1 MTSMTQTISGFER
14 ELYNTYLS
22 VMFELKKHLKR
33 RRLLIIPAIAI
44 LVPLLF
50 YISIPDSATQFAA
63 TSLNFINVLI
73 AITAAMFGGDA
84 ISGEFE
90 KKTALMSFPTPQKRV
105 SIMAGKYIAALAST
119 FIVVLLFYGV
129 MTLQMIQLYGT
140 AAIPAELWQS
150 MLIAILYSTS
160 AVSIVFLYSS
170 FFKRSISATIL
181 GFVTLMMI
189 LPIISTVL
197 SATEIEPWFI
207 VTYSSGLISNVVGEG
222 GFMIGPGRDFGTAF
236 EPSLGTGL
244 IVMLAYTII
253 GFIVSMIIA
262 NRKSME

>member
-1 MTSMTQTISGFER
+1 MASMTQAISGSKR

-33 RRLLIIPAIAI
+33 RRLLIIAAIAI

-50 YISIPDSATQFAA
+50 YISIPDTATQFAN
-63 TSLNFINVLI
+63 TSLNFINILI

-105 SIMAGKYIAALAST
+105 SIMAGKYIAALEST
-119 FIVVLLFYGV
+119 FIMVLLFYGV

-150 MLIAILYSTS
+150 MLIAMLYSTS

-189 LPIISTVL
+189 LPIISAVL
-197 SATEIEPWFI
+197 STTEVEPWFI
-207 VTYSSGLISNVVGEG
+207 VTYSAGLISSVVGEG
-222 GFMIGPGRDFGTAF
+222 GFMMGPGRAFGAVF

-244 IVMLAYTII
+244 IVMFTYTII
-253 GFIVSMIIA
+253 GFIGSMAIA
-262 NRKSME
+262 NRRNVE